1 MAKQRKPKL
10 LKEDMNALP
19 YEDRRRE
26 GARMRKQEQ
35 RERERLE
42 KERLLKLISKME
54 KKIDTL
60 LASRYVAPMVLLNRL
75 PHEVKAAVVQNR
87 ELTRHGNRLSSRLE
101 ELAKVISILS
111 MWVFLQAPH
120 EPKPTMMESTL
131 LGNEECRKYGYQWL
145 CEKVLY
151 MALAAHPNKDR
162 SCPRH
167 SQFTV
172 FGNYSDV
179 AQACWDTLLQELSST
194 VIDKIHDDLVYFYI
208 EYGPMKTKLLRL
220 AGMFRLKNRIVITQT
235 TIAYDE
241 RYPMKEQES
250 RLHGFGWT
258 ILDEIGEGITL
269 WRQSNLFYTP
279 VNQSRPLVLE
289 EIGDFVHYQ
298 LQEGEPRETVIIK
311 YHTMVE
317 NGYILQRDR
326 LIKPKFPLL
335 CEL

>member
-1 MAKQRKPKL
+1 
-10 LKEDMNALP
+10 MNALP

-131 LGNEECRKYGYQWL
+131 LGNEECRNTP
-145 CEKVLY
+145 VLAVWRPNRRRFDCLDAPWRRPY
-151 MALAAHPNKDR
+151 RNKDR